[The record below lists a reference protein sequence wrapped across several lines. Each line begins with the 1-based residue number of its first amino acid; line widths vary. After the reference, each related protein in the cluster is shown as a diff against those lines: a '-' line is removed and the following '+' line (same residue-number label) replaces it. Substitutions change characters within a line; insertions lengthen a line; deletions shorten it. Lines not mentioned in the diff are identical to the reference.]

1 MLRGNAHLLYTLLP
15 KNLQG
20 NHMLACENADCL
32 MVSTVKGRLT
42 TLLWSAEF
50 LKNGSL
56 DPLLIIDDFTPP
68 FQNHDVLEHTEAIV
82 SKFLMRTD
90 PSKSTTFL
98 QFDTGDIGREGF

>member
-1 MLRGNAHLLYTLLP
+1 MLRGNAHLLYTLLS

-20 NHMLACENADCL
+20 NHTLACENADGL
-32 MVSTVKGRLT
+32 MDSTVKSRLT
-42 TLLWSAEF
+42 TLLWSAKF

-68 FQNHDVLEHTEAIV
+68 FQNRDVLEHAEAIV

-90 PSKSTTFL
+90 PFEPAAFL
-98 QFDTGDIGREGF
+98 